1 MKMIPLIRLSK
12 FKHQLPITIFIVMC
26 FSLFMTPVVYA
37 NTTLS
42 LDMVSTWTMGVLG
55 FTTIMLVV
63 YLLTVIFQPERF

>member
-1 MKMIPLIRLSK
+1 MS
-12 FKHQLPITIFIVMC
+12 
-26 FSLFMTPVVYA
+26 PVVYA

-42 LDMVSTWTMGVLG
+42 LDRVSTWAMGVLG

>member
-1 MKMIPLIRLSK
+1 
-12 FKHQLPITIFIVMC
+12 
-26 FSLFMTPVVYA
+26 MTPVVYA

-42 LDMVSTWTMGVLG
+42 LDMVSTWAMGVLG